1 MIGNGSNNNA
11 RSNAMVVQRGGRV
24 GIGNN
29 APTELLTVGSTTGHA
44 IRIGSVEKFSDGGA
58 QIMSVNSAFVP
69 ATDNSFD
76 LGLASFRWDD
86 IWATNGVI
94 QTSDAR
100 DKENIIEIESG
111 LDKVMQLRPVTYQ
124 WKEGPDRSFQLGL
137 IAQEVQEI
145 IPGVVRSTNF
155 VRDEE
160 GNVTEEPTER
170 LGMNY
175 AALTPV
181 LIKAVQELQV
191 ENVQLSKAVRQLETK
206 NLQLKEALEIRIAA
220 LERRIE
226 D

>member
-1 MIGNGSNNNA
+1 
-11 RSNAMVVQRGGRV
+11 
-24 GIGNN
+24 
-29 APTELLTVGSTTGHA
+29 
-44 IRIGSVEKFSDGGA
+44 
-58 QIMSVNSAFVP
+58 
-69 ATDNSFD
+69 
-76 LGLASFRWDD
+76 
-86 IWATNGVI
+86 
-94 QTSDAR
+94 
-100 DKENIIEIESG
+100 
-111 LDKVMQLRPVTYQ
+111 VTYQ

-160 GNVTEEPTER
+160 GNVTEEPTDR

-181 LIKAVQELQV
+181 LIKAIQELQR
-191 ENVQLSKAVRQLETK
+191 ENVRLSKEVRLLETE

-220 LERRIE
+220 LERRME

>member
-1 MIGNGSNNNA
+1 
-11 RSNAMVVQRGGRV
+11 
-24 GIGNN
+24 
-29 APTELLTVGSTTGHA
+29 
-44 IRIGSVEKFSDGGA
+44 VEKFSDGGA
-58 QIMSVNSAFVP
+58 QTMSVNSAFVP

-181 LIKAVQELQV
+181 LIKAVQELQE
-191 ENVQLSKAVRQLETK
+191 ENARLSKEVRLLETE

-220 LERRIE
+220 LERRME